1 MMVGGVQY
9 IITKK
14 YFKQKMKLTVEELR
28 VRSLR
33 HLTRSQLYKHDP
45 SAYMSAKRQGLLDNL
60 YPNPGAPQ
68 ASLGFE
74 EIMVRAIKFKNRT
87 EFSRHDNA
95 AFKSARRQGLLDNLF
110 PRKIKQRRETK
121 PHRKYSI
128 DILKALHPSLSGPG
142 ELQRIDNNAYSWLQR
157 NRLLCEMFPNHVAPR
172 KMTKEFALTLC
183 LKYTSRSHLQAVD
196 PSLYTYMRKHNL
208 LLTVFPES
216 KRHARNDAVY
226 MTGMVGQFYNGLPVY
241 KFGVTSSHLGLA
253 RIKSQNLN
261 ARAKHEVV
269 IPPTAVIGS
278 ATDIEVFAL
287 GLGCNPKFVGF
298 DGCTEYRAYS
308 DGDLSQI
315 KMMVELCSK
324 EKQQ

>member
-1 MMVGGVQY
+1 
-9 IITKK
+9 
-14 YFKQKMKLTVEELR
+14 MKLTIEELHAR
-28 VRSLR
+28 ALA
-33 HLTRSQLYKHDP
+33 HPTRSQLYKHDM
-45 SAYMSAKRQGLLDNL
+45 SAYMSAKRQGVMGAL
-60 YPNPGAPQ
+60 YPRPGVAPTPLTFEQ
-68 ASLGFE
+68 LQIRAAQFTRRVDFKRADDSAYKSAIRQGFIDAFFPKKVRPPKPLKEPSVRYSLEMLRTKFSGVGS
-74 EIMVRAIKFKNRT
+74 MVELRKISPGGAEWLRRNNTTQLLFPGYKPIRKFTT
-87 EFSRHDNA
+87 EAVMQSAA
-95 AFKSARRQGLLDNLF
+95 AFS
-110 PRKIKQRRETK
+110 
-121 PHRKYSI
+121 
-128 DILKALHPSLSGPG
+128 
-142 ELQRIDNNAYSWLQR
+142 
-157 NRLLCEMFPNHVAPR
+157 
-172 KMTKEFALTLC
+172 
-183 LKYTSRSHLQAVD
+183 SRSHLQAVD
-196 PSLYTYMRKHNL
+196 PSMYAYLRKHNL

-226 MTGMVGQFYNGLPVY
+226 MTRMAGQFYNGMPVY

-324 EKQQ
+324 EKHQ